1 MKNGFALYYYFEPMN
16 LMMYIGN
23 DLIESV
29 PLDNGRISKPGYVG
43 SIKRCLKIKHVE
55 LIQQSAERPEFL
67 VIDNSPGTTQ
77 ERKTAQRDYSPR

>member
-1 MKNGFALYYYFEPMN
+1 MD

-43 SIKRCLKIKHVE
+43 SIKRCLKMKHVE

-67 VIDNSPGTTQ
+67 VIDNSPKPIQ
-77 ERKTAQRDYSPR
+77 EKKNVQSSYSPR